1 MTTPPGPDEPRYATG
16 YGGARYPLPPEGT
29 PGSSAP
35 QYPGAPQY
43 PDASGQQ
50 PPVGQQYGQ
59 QYPYGQQQYQPTG
72 GYPYSP
78 YGPPPAGT
86 DSDAA
91 PPSRPGS
98 VVLGLVLMT
107 LAVLPFLAFGLLF
120 LLAPLGPELFPPDV
134 LATPGLAEAGITSA
148 DQLVG
153 LLRASG
159 AVLTGL
165 SVVYLVIVV
174 IGFLGHG
181 WARILTAVM
190 TGGLAV
196 LLLLV
201 VLSAFAVD
209 PLSAVFLLV
218 PLVLSVAGIILWF
231 VPRASRW
238 YASR

>member
-1 MTTPPGPDEPRYATG
+1 MTTSAAPDSAVAVSRALFARASDAIPGGVNSPVRAFTAVG
-16 YGGARYPLPPEGT
+16 GT
-29 PGSSAP
+29 PRFMVSGHGPWLTDADGRRYVDLICSWGPMILGHAHPAVVDAVRSAAGHGLSF
-35 QYPGAPQY
+35 GAPTE
-43 PDASGQQ
+43 A
-50 PPVGQQYGQ
+50 
-59 QYPYGQQQYQPTG
+59 
-72 GYPYSP
+72 
-78 YGPPPAGT
+78 
-86 DSDAA
+86 
-91 PPSRPGS
+91 
-98 VVLGLVLMT
+98 
-107 LAVLPFLAFGLLF
+107 
-120 LLAPLGPELFPPDV
+120 EIE
-134 LATPGLAEAGITSA
+134 LAEAGITSA